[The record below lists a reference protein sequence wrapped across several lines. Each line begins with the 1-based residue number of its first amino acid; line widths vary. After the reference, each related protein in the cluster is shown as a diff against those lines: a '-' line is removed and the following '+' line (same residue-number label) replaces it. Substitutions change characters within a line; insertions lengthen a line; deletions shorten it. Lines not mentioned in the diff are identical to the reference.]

1 MPEQPTQLADRSLV
15 SRLLDL
21 STELLMKGDA
31 ENAFTCTQAAARILA
46 IPTSAD
52 RLTHPSAKM
61 PADVNPIAAVVDA
74 IINQDGAR

>member
-1 MPEQPTQLADRSLV
+1 MPEQQTQLADRSLV

-46 IPTSAD
+46 IPASAE
-52 RLTHPSAKM
+52 RMTHASAKV
-61 PADVNPIAAVVDA
+61 PEGVNPIAAVVDS
-74 IINQDGAR
+74 IINRDGTR